1 MSTNW
6 LRYSLFFISLI
17 ILQIWI
23 LNRIHLF
30 GIAIPLFYVYFIL
43 KLPANLGRNSLL
55 FVACIFGLILDFFS
69 YKLGFNM
76 LACTVMGFSRYYIFN
91 AFAPRDMA
99 NAFIPSIETFG
110 LPLFMRYAVILTAI
124 HHTVFFIAESFTFH
138 DPFTLFLKIAGS
150 TVLTVLLIWG
160 TEQLKLEFLNK

>member
-6 LRYSLFFISLI
+6 LRYSLFFVFLV

-30 GIAIPLFYVYFIL
+30 GFATPLLYIYFIL
-43 KLPANLGRNSLL
+43 KLPANMGRNYLL
-55 FVACIFGLILDFFS
+55 LIAFMLGLVIDFFS
-69 YKLGFNM
+69 YTLGFNM

-110 LPLFMRYAVILTAI
+110 TPLFMRYAVILTVI
-124 HHTVFFIAESFTFH
+124 HHIVFFVAESFTLF
-138 DPFTLFLKIAGS
+138 DLFTLSLKVVGS
-150 TVLTVLLIWG
+150 VVLTMLLIWG
-160 TEQLKLEFLNK
+160 IEQLKLDFLKK